1 MHCVLTLLQGKK
13 FVTLFEKD
21 QLNIL
26 YNAASNYILCSTIHL
41 LRKNSLIVFLIF
53 ILFCQKS
60 TNHQIFPLI
69 VLLQTLYINDRNWFM
84 LKLLKRTLILVS
96 YLENLKKNL
105 YKKDTSDLFI
115 LHVYNRYSNVL
126 TEMRKKSTFQ
136 QS

>member
-26 YNAASNYILCSTIHL
+26 YDAASNYILCSTTHL

-60 TNHQIFPLI
+60 TYHYIFPLI
-69 VLLQTLYINDRNWFM
+69 VLLQTLYINDRNWFI

-115 LHVYNRYSNVL
+115 LHVYNRCSNVL
-126 TEMRKKSTFQ
+126 TEIRKKSTFQ

>member
-26 YNAASNYILCSTIHL
+26 YDAASNYILCSTTHL

-60 TNHQIFPLI
+60 TYHYIFPLI
-69 VLLQTLYINDRNWFM
+69 VLLQTLYINDRNWFI